1 MHAAVEDAGRYS
13 CIVSNTAGEERKNF
27 DLDILG
33 NDVNDLYLI
42 SQAFDLREKYVLQYD
57 TGGYCDSENT

>member
-1 MHAAVEDAGRYS
+1 MHTAVEDAGRYT

-33 NDVNDLYLI
+33 KDNQINVLYLYFVI
-42 SQAFDLREKYVLQYD
+42 WHHIE
-57 TGGYCDSENT
+57 

>member
-33 NDVNDLYLI
+33 NDVNDLYPF
-42 SQAFDLREKYVLQYD
+42 AFDLREKYVFQYV
-57 TGGYCDSENT
+57 TGGFCDSENT